1 MTNIATLSYD
11 APMETLTK
19 KQQHDIRILTDFI
32 RVYCHARHDLAQRA
46 PFDPPPELRHRYPD
60 GVDLC
65 PDCAGLLAH
74 GIQKRRK
81 CPLDPKP
88 SCKYC
93 RVHCYNKEYRAK
105 IREVMAFSGRR
116 MILRGRLDYLWHY
129 FSQ

>member
-19 KQQHDIRILTDFI
+19 KQQNDMRILTDFVQ
-32 RVYCHARHDLAQRA
+32 VYCHARHDRSLRT
-46 PFDPPPELRHRYPD
+46 PFEPPPELRHRYPK

-88 SCKYC
+88 SCKHC
-93 RVHCYNKEYRAK
+93 RVHCYSKEYRAK

-129 FSQ
+129 FSK